1 MVQLELKV
9 RKLPKSISIYK
20 DIYTKKIKFNTEL
33 NTWEVSYENDDT
45 VCLSVMKNNLQDAID
60 TTLHQLKIYKE
71 TLWNYE

>member
-33 NTWEVSYENDDT
+33 NTWEVSYENDDN

-60 TTLHQLKIYKE
+60 TTLHQLKIYKG